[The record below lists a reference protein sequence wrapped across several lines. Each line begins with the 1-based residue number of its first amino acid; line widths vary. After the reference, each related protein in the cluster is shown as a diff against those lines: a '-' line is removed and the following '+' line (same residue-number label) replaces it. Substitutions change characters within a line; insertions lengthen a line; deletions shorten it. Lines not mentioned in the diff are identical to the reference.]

1 MLISGCKKVPWKLIV
16 DGIIL
21 TLIMK
26 KNKRL
31 LDADTN
37 K

>member
-1 MLISGCKKVPWKLIV
+1 MLTSGCKKVPWKLIV

-26 KNKRL
+26 KNKPAPLGCRY
-31 LDADTN
+31 
-37 K
+37 